1 MKEADRFNKPM
12 IVGEVMKHTTIKTIQ
27 DKLKTYHEE
36 TTIRE
41 RVKNEFLIIW
51 NDPKRTNQEKVAI
64 VETQLA
70 EVSNTMQSV
79 ELVGRVKIKDDPE
92 VFYYQ
97 VDQFFEEF
105 NLPMEQAAKIA
116 SKILNRWPNLTLQDM
131 GLYFDHLSYG
141 VIEIYGKLTPH
152 AITSNIQKF
161 QEWVAYHYDIYVT
174 NREKLIHKEGSRDF
188 IAWINNGK
196 PEGKVL

>member
-1 MKEADRFNKPM
+1 M
-12 IVGEVMKHTTIKTIQ
+12 T
-27 DKLKTYHEE
+27 
-36 TTIRE
+36 
-41 RVKNEFLIIW
+41 IW
-51 NDPKRTNQEKVAI
+51 NDSARTNQEKVAI

-70 EVSNTMQSV
+70 QVSNTMQSV

-92 VFYYQ
+92 AFYCQ

-116 SKILNRWPNLTLQDM
+116 SKILNRWPELTLQDM

-141 VIEIYGKLTPH
+141 VIEVYGKLTSH

-174 NREKLIHKEGSRDF
+174 NREKLLHKEGSRDF
-188 IAWINNGK
+188 TAWINNGK